1 MSVLSIRASQKFLCS
16 MHLKPKSNEKMYC
29 LEVHA
34 LYSIINGRCDRQNT
48 WLASGAVEKKAERRS
63 HAFVGVTDGRN
74 NLPVFWLTA
83 TKAVRAAFFMPLSVL
98 QLWFGLQKLLV
109 SQEKTVS
116 TRSKWVPGRS
126 YGCDPL
132 LQAAFCLLLLLS
144 QAHIHCQ
151 AGSWGKR
158 PPSLCSQQREPCPQ
172 AGDLCCVRYFCL
184 VPHLSFDACL
194 QISLLLPSMAISFM
208 LLCKRRLCIYI
219 LIALL
224 GFQDY

>member
-83 TKAVRAAFFMPLSVL
+83 TKAAHAAFFMPLSVL

-116 TRSKWVPGRS
+116 TRSTDANGCLGAPMDVILCCKWLFVSCFSCHR
-126 YGCDPL
+126 L
-132 LQAAFCLLLLLS
+132 KFIAKQAAGVKVLHHFVLSKGSLAPRLEISAVWDTSVWFRISRLMHVSRSHFCFPPWQFLS
-144 QAHIHCQ
+144 CFFA
-151 AGSWGKR
+151 K
-158 PPSLCSQQREPCPQ
+158 E
-172 AGDLCCVRYFCL
+172 DCVF
-184 VPHLSFDACL
+184 
-194 QISLLLPSMAISFM
+194 IS
-208 LLCKRRLCIYI
+208 
-219 LIALL
+219 
-224 GFQDY
+224 